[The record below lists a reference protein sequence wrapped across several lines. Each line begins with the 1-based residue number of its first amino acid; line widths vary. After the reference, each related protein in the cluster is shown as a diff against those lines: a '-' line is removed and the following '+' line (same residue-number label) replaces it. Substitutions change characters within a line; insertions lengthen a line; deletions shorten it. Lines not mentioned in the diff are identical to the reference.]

1 MLAEVTM
8 AEKRK
13 YTRVQ
18 KKCKSV
24 VESMEGVTYSTIN
37 DISEGG
43 IFISTPEPIHPGS
56 TVDVELCLSPEE
68 RITLK
73 GTVRWIRIKEEDN
86 KKAGMGIQFIPT
98 NKEIEKL
105 KKMISR

>member
-1 MLAEVTM
+1 M

-13 YTRVQ
+13 YNRVS

-24 VESMEGVTYSTIN
+24 VESMEGVTFSTAH

-43 IFISTPEPIHPGS
+43 IFISTPEPVHPGS
-56 TVDVELCLSPEE
+56 TVDIEVYLSPEE
-68 RITLK
+68 TITLK
-73 GTVRWIRIKEEDN
+73 GTVRWVRKQEEGD

-98 NKEIEKL
+98 SKEIDKL
-105 KKMISR
+105 KKILK

>member
-1 MLAEVTM
+1 M

-13 YTRVQ
+13 YNRVS

-24 VESMEGVTYSTIN
+24 VESMEGVTFSTAH

-43 IFISTPEPIHPGS
+43 MFISTPEPVHPGS
-56 TVDVELCLSPEE
+56 TVDIEVYLSPEE
-68 RITLK
+68 TITLK
-73 GTVRWIRIKEEDN
+73 GTVRWIRKQEEGD

-98 NKEIEKL
+98 SKEIDKL
-105 KKMISR
+105 KNILK

>member
-1 MLAEVTM
+1 M

-13 YTRVQ
+13 YNRVS

-24 VESMEGVTYSTIN
+24 VESMEGVTFSTAH

-43 IFISTPEPIHPGS
+43 IFISTPEPVHPGS
-56 TVDVELCLSPEE
+56 TVDIEVYLSPEE
-68 RITLK
+68 TITLK
-73 GTVRWIRIKEEDN
+73 GTVRWIRKHEEGD

-98 NKEIEKL
+98 SKEIDKL
-105 KKMISR
+105 KKLLK

>member
-1 MLAEVTM
+1 M

-13 YTRVQ
+13 YNRVS

-24 VESMEGVTYSTIN
+24 VESMEGVTFSTAR

-43 IFISTPEPIHPGS
+43 MFISTPEPVHPGS
-56 TVDVELCLSPEE
+56 TVDIEVYLSPEE
-68 RITLK
+68 TITLK
-73 GTVRWIRIKEEDN
+73 GTVRWIRKQEEGD

-98 NKEIEKL
+98 SKEIDKL
-105 KKMISR
+105 KKILQ

>member
-1 MLAEVTM
+1 M

-13 YTRVQ
+13 YNRVT

-24 VESMEGVTYSTIN
+24 VESMEGVTFSTAH

-43 IFISTPEPIHPGS
+43 MFISTPEPAHPGS
-56 TVDVELCLSPEE
+56 TVDIEVYISPEE
-68 RITLK
+68 TITLK
-73 GTVRWIRIKEEDN
+73 GTVRWVRKHEEGD

-98 NKEIEKL
+98 TQEIEKL
-105 KKMISR
+105 KKAMLK